1 MPENI
6 SPTNKIILGA
16 SGVFAVVGIAAMVY
30 TAAATKL
37 GVNEDALKAAMKAE
51 EGKRPNMQEAATT
64 LGVSVDELR
73 AALGFGEGFGGR
85 GSMINS
91 QPTQKT
97 LQESVKVEQ

>member
-30 TAAATKL
+30 TAAA
-37 GVNEDALKAAMKAE
+37 MQAE

-91 QPTQKT
+91 QPTQKA